1 MAERQTKQGTPGAAP
16 RPQVAAE
23 IPEPP
28 RDPVEL
34 VAWARA
40 HGVEALLQVPVS
52 LVLAPGL
59 GGYGHQ
65 GGAMSVLDAFRGEAV
80 SGRMRQL
87 WGGLQSL
94 GSLLGYLRAA
104 ANLRQLEVQR
114 REAHQ
119 HLVVAPTH
127 PQFLA
132 FLAWL
137 REARGRLAERTV
149 EPPIGCWRVDG
160 VSFHAEPPLIEY
172 AERGLPP
179 VPPQARV
186 RISLQR
192 WEVAPLSSG
201 AILPRYTENGEE
213 IRALDAAIE
222 LVFRPDHPHHE
233 HLVAWLT
240 TPAWRTF
247 LAALDG
253 AAPAARPE
261 APSVRLAF
269 RLLPSFEVQPLVQK
283 AGARGRW
290 SSGAMADAARL
301 LHDEPCPLDPLEEE
315 ILGLLVD
322 RRTSRRDRR
331 TRKLLELLAHHPR
344 VHLAEAPDQAAKIRE
359 CTLHLELV
367 PRAEGFAVQAQV
379 EGVPLD
385 GATLDGAADA
395 DELFLR
401 DPAAATIRIV
411 AIQAA
416 IRPMLRSLAERQ
428 VVFPPG
434 TQDAL
439 VERLQRL
446 QGVLS
451 VGLPDTLRGRSVP
464 PELRP
469 VVRLE
474 LGDGPGLSL
483 EMMMRPLPG
492 GGLYPPGEG
501 APQVLGLDGLDRVFA
516 ERDPAAERAAARRLL
531 DDIGATAAPVAEK
544 WRVEDDELAL
554 DLVTRLEE
562 QSVAGRAAV
571 EWASEHDRLRVL
583 ATASPGDLRV
593 RVAKKRDWF
602 GVEGEIEVDGV
613 KVSLAM
619 MLEASRRGSRFVRLD
634 RQRFVALDAALRE
647 RLALADD
654 ALFEGKQGLEASA
667 MGGPALARALE
678 DAGVFSADKAFL
690 QLRDRIAQA
699 QAAEPEVPADFE
711 GTLRPYQ
718 IEGFRW
724 LMRLASWGAG
734 GCLCDEMG
742 LGKTLQALAALVARQ
757 KLGPALVIAPT
768 SVGPNWAAEAAR
780 FAPTLRPRLY
790 RGPDRAHLLD
800 ELRPGD
806 LLITSYDL
814 AARDAEDLARIHF
827 ATLVL
832 DEAQALKNAQT
843 RRAQAVRSLDAAF
856 RVALTG
862 TPVEN
867 HLGEL
872 WSIFRVVAP
881 GLLGSWEQ
889 FQARFAGPIE
899 RSNNPRRRAA
909 LARVVRP
916 FLLRRTKLLVAPELP
931 PRLELTR
938 VIDLSPDERALYE
951 AQRRQTLEGLAR
963 LKDDPTS
970 RFVVL
975 AALTRLRRLACH
987 PRLHDEDSRV
997 PSSKLAAFL
1006 DLTDELLEGGHRL
1019 LVFSQFTGHL
1029 ALVREALDRRGIDY
1043 LYLDGSTPSE
1053 QRQRAVQAFQ
1063 AGEAS
1068 LFLISLKAGG
1078 TGLNLT
1084 AADTVVHLDPWWNPA
1099 AEDQATDRAHRIGQS
1114 RTVTVVRLI
1123 ARGTIEETVLAL
1135 HADKRELADSLL
1147 EGSDTAARLDTR
1159 QLSALVEAGAEAL
1172 SRAEEDEI
1180 EAPES

>member
-1 MAERQTKQGTPGAAP
+1 MNQ
-16 RPQVAAE
+16 RPQGADGEV
-23 IPEPP
+23 PEPP

-34 VAWARA
+34 VSWARA

-52 LVLAPGL
+52 QVLSAGL

-65 GGAMSVLDAFRGEAV
+65 GGAMTLIDAFRGEAV
-80 SGRMRQL
+80 SGRVRQL
-87 WGGLQSL
+87 WGGQQAI

-104 ANLRQLEVQR
+104 ANLRQIEVRR
-114 REAHQ
+114 REAHRR
-119 HLVVAPTH
+119 LAVAPTH
-127 PQFLA
+127 PQLIA

-137 REARGRLAERTV
+137 REARARLGERSL
-149 EPPIGCWRVDG
+149 ESPLGCWRVDG
-160 VSFHAEPPLIEY
+160 VSFYPDPAMIEY

-179 VPPQARV
+179 VPPQVRV
-186 RISLQR
+186 RLSLQR
-192 WEVAPLSSG
+192 WEVAPLGVG
-201 AILPRYTENGEE
+201 AILPRYTESGEE
-213 IRALDAAIE
+213 LRALDAAIE
-222 LVFRPDHPHHE
+222 LVHRPDHPHHE
-233 HLVAWLT
+233 QLVTWLT
-240 TPAWRTF
+240 TPAWRSF
-247 LAALDG
+247 LAALDD
-253 AAPAARPE
+253 AAPAPRSE
-261 APSVRLAF
+261 APSARLAF
-269 RLLPSFEVQPLVQK
+269 RLLPTFEAQPLVQK

-290 SSGAMADAARL
+290 SSGAMTDAARL
-301 LHDEPCPLDPLEEE
+301 LHEEICPLDPLEEE
-315 ILGLLVD
+315 ILTLLAE
-322 RRTSRRDRR
+322 RRGTRRDRR
-331 TRKLLELLAHHPR
+331 TRKLLELLARHPR

-359 CTLHLELV
+359 CALHLELV

-379 EGVPLD
+379 DGVPLD
-385 GATLDGAADA
+385 EKTLESALDA
-395 DELFLR
+395 DDLFLR
-401 DPAAATIRIV
+401 DAAAATIRLV
-411 AIQAA
+411 AISPA

-451 VGLPDTLRGRSVP
+451 VGLPDALRGRSIAADV
-464 PELRP
+464 RP

-474 LGDGPGLSL
+474 LAEGPGISL
-483 EMMMRPLPG
+483 ELMVRPLPG
-492 GGLYPPGEG
+492 GGLHPPGEG
-501 APQVLGLDGLDRVFA
+501 ASQVLGLDGVDRVFA

-531 DDIGATAAPVAEK
+531 DELGVTAGASLVEK
-544 WRVEDDELAL
+544 IRVEDDEHAL
-554 DLVTRLEE
+554 DLVARLEE
-562 QSVAGRAAV
+562 QSAAGRAAV
-571 EWASEHDRLRVL
+571 EWTSEHDRLRIM
-583 ATASPGDLRV
+583 ATASSGDLRV

-602 GVEGEIEVDGV
+602 GVDGEIEVDGV

-634 RQRFVALDAALRE
+634 KRRFVALDAALRD
-647 RLALADD
+647 RLALVDD

-678 DAGVFSADKAFL
+678 DIGAFSADKAFL

-699 QAAEPEVPADFE
+699 HAVEPEVPADFE

-718 IEGFRW
+718 VEGFRW
-724 LMRLASWGAG
+724 LLRLAAWGAG
-734 GCLCDEMG
+734 GCLSDEMG
-742 LGKTLQALAALVARQ
+742 LGKTLQALAVLVARQ

-768 SVGPNWAAEAAR
+768 SVGPNWVAEARR

-790 RGPDRAHLLD
+790 RGPERVHLLD
-800 ELRPGD
+800 EVGPGD

-814 AARDAEDLARIHF
+814 AARDAEDLARVTF

-843 RRAQAVRSLDAAF
+843 RRAQAVRGLEATF

-889 FQARFAGPIE
+889 FQTRFAGPIE
-899 RSNNPRRRAA
+899 RSNNHRRRAA
-909 LARVVRP
+909 LARVIRP
-916 FLLRRTKLLVAPELP
+916 FLLRRTKLQVAPELP

-938 VIDLSPDERALYE
+938 LVDLSPDERALYE
-951 AQRRQTLEGLAR
+951 AQRRQTLESLAR
-963 LKDDPTS
+963 LSDDPTS

-975 AALTRLRRLACH
+975 AAITRLRRLACH
-987 PRLHDEDSRV
+987 PRLHDEESPV

-1006 DLTDELLEGGHRL
+1006 ELTDELLEDGHRM

-1029 ALVREALDRRGIDY
+1029 ALVREALDLRGITY

-1053 QRQRAVQAFQ
+1053 QRQRAVVAFQ
-1063 AGEAS
+1063 AGQAP

-1147 EGSDTAARLDTR
+1147 EGTDTAARLDTR

-1172 SRAEEDEI
+1172 ARADDDEI
-1180 EAPES
+1180 EAPEG